1 MALPVLIID
10 IGRDSV
16 RGGVFSPKM
25 EPLDFFTE
33 PAQGAG
39 HADRV
44 AGGVKEAAS
53 LLLQKVRVKYKGF
66 EKVLL
71 GLPSSELSVR
81 VMALPFEDRKKIKDV
96 LPFEL
101 SGLLHVDTDELIM
114 DGVPLGGGHVLAVAM
129 EKTALREYLAAFNGI
144 GADPS
149 WAGPALLAMP
159 VLLSELYGGQGVKA
173 FISKE
178 SLIVTENGAM
188 KFFKPVRRLDNVKLG
203 LKYVE
208 AEGMR
213 IDEAFTI
220 GWEPDE
226 LKPLMPGVDRIERLD
241 LKGYPEEGAPILA
254 LSLQLKKGLLPENIN
269 LRINEFEYTRDR
281 IRQRRSLRLTA
292 VFAGV
297 VLLVL
302 AGDLYVRYLGLSA
315 ELASYSEALR
325 ASYSRLFPGEKAAGD
340 EAYLLE
346 AKMKALGKE
355 EAVIGGGVSPL
366 KVMEGFSKAS
376 SPPDDKKVRLSE
388 ISIADG
394 NVRAKGEADSF
405 EGANRFKEALSR
417 DAVFKEVSLSDV
429 KSKTGGGALFS
440 VSAVLR

>member
-10 IGRDSV
+10 IGRDTV
-16 RGGVFSPKM
+16 RGGVFSPRM

-33 PAQGAG
+33 PTGQGVP
-39 HADRV
+39 HAE
-44 AGGVKEAAS
+44 GVKEAAS
-53 LLLQKVRVKYKGF
+53 SLLRKVRAKYKGF

-101 SGLLHVDTDELIM
+101 SGLLHVDTEELIM

-129 EKTALREYLAAFNGI
+129 EKTALREYIAAFDVI

-178 SLIVTENGAM
+178 SLIVTEDGVM

-213 IDEAFTI
+213 IDEAFTA

-226 LKPLMPGVDRIERLD
+226 LKPLMPGVGRVERLD
-241 LKGYPEEGAPILA
+241 LRGYPEEGAPILA
-254 LSLQLKKGLLPENIN
+254 LSLQFKKGLLPDNIN

-292 VFAGV
+292 VAAGII
-297 VLLVL
+297 LMVL
-302 AGDLYVRYLGLSA
+302 AGDLYVRYVGLSA
-315 ELASYSEALR
+315 ELVSYSEALR
-325 ASYSRLFPGEKAAGD
+325 ASYSRLFPGEKATGD

-346 AKMKALGKE
+346 AKLKALGKE
-355 EAVIGGGVSPL
+355 EAVIGGGLSPL

-376 SPPDDKKVRLSE
+376 SADDKKVRLSE
-388 ISIADG
+388 ISIAEG

-405 EGANRFKEALSR
+405 EGANRFKEALAR